1 MNNLVFLYLQVDFGV
16 VASVRSILGLNVG
29 VGPFLGLNDGV
40 KLAMASPAGVIL
52 DYWCRVGSGLNY

>member
-1 MNNLVFLYLQVDFGV
+1 MQVDFGV